1 MEHGSPLL
9 IVFLAA
15 AVIAPTLFNRLGLGA
30 IVGYLAA
37 GLILGPSGFGI
48 FSDADRILRIAELGV
63 VLLLFLIG
71 LELEFSRLLDMRRDI
86 LALGAAQIVLT
97 TGALAA
103 IAYWLGFSLGGALGA
118 GFALALSSTAI
129 ATKILSERGA
139 LTRAY
144 GQRTFSVLL
153 AQDLAIVPAFA
164 LIPALAVGADEIA
177 ADPLD
182 VAIKVGA
189 ALAVLTG
196 IVFIGRYVINPVLH
210 FLVRNGGYDVMVPV
224 ALLLV
229 FGAAMG
235 AEQVGLS
242 MALGAFLAGLLLAE
256 SSYRHEL
263 EVSVAPFRA
272 LLLALFF
279 MSVGMVLDVKVV
291 QSAWAYLA
299 AGLVVLFAVKFG
311 VASGLAYLRGSA
323 PKDAIRVGSLLAPT
337 SEFAFVLIPLE
348 IQTHLFNEDIGQL
361 VLALGVL
368 SMMAG
373 PPAIGIIE
381 YFAHRMKRPGYL
393 EGVERAEETLDG
405 TGRTA
410 VVIGFGRFG
419 QTAAQFLLSE
429 GIETTLVDHD
439 AEGVRLAAKFGFKV
453 YYGDGSRVDVLR
465 ACGARDAQ
473 IVLVCVHDPELSMKI
488 VDLVKRE
495 CPLAK
500 ILVRA
505 IDRDHWLALHDR
517 NVTFE
522 IRETFESAMKLGH
535 AALLALGFSESHAEE
550 IEADIRRRDFERLEL
565 QKAGGGQEAGKHL
578 LHRRPDEPLLGI
590 EQEGRALNP
599 EAAAALHGRPR
610 SRKKT
615 PPKTPR
621 TKKAPA
627 KPKPK
632 AKPKRKK
639 AG

>member
-1 MEHGSPLL
+1 MDHGPALPLEL

-37 GLILGPSGFGI
+37 GLVLGPSGFGV
-48 FSDADRILRIAELGV
+48 FADAEGTLKIAELGV

-86 LALGAAQIVLT
+86 LGLGAAQLVVT
-97 TGALAA
+97 TAILAGIGYWVGFSFGGALA
-103 IAYWLGFSLGGALGA
+103 A

-129 ATKILSERGA
+129 ATKILSERGT
-139 LTRAY
+139 LTRTY

-164 LIPALAVGADEIA
+164 LIPALAVGADQI
-177 ADPLD
+177 ADPVD
-182 VAIKVGA
+182 IAIKVGA
-189 ALAVLTG
+189 ALAVLSA
-196 IVFIGRYVINPVLH
+196 IVFAGRVLINPVLH
-210 FLVRNGGYDVMVPV
+210 FLVRNGGHDVMVPV

-229 FGAAMG
+229 FGAAIGSQM
-235 AEQVGLS
+235 VGLS

-263 EVSVAPFRA
+263 EVSVAPFRS

-279 MSVGMVLDVKVV
+279 MSVGMVLDLKVV
-291 QSAWAYLA
+291 ESAWIYLA
-299 AGLVVLFAVKFG
+299 AALVILFAVKFA
-311 VASGLAYLRGSA
+311 VAAGLAVLRGSP
-323 PKDAIRVGSLLAPT
+323 PKDAIRIGSLLAPT
-337 SEFAFVLIPLE
+337 SEFAFVLIPLAVS
-348 IQTHLFNEDIGQL
+348 TGLFKFEIGQL

-373 PPAIGIIE
+373 PPSIAAIE

-393 EGVERAEETLDG
+393 DDVEKAEETLDG
-405 TGRTA
+405 SGRTA

-419 QTAAQFLLSE
+419 QTAAQFLISE

-439 AEGVRLAAKFGFKV
+439 ANGVRLAAKFGFKV

-473 IVLVCVHDPELSMKI
+473 IVLVCVHSPELSMKI

-505 IDRDHWLALHDR
+505 IDRDHWIQLHER
-517 NVTFE
+517 NVDFE

-535 AALLALGFSESHAEE
+535 AALRLLGFDEERAAE

-565 QKAGGGQEAGKHL
+565 QKAGGGREAGKHL
-578 LHRRPDEPLLGI
+578 LHRQPDEPLLGI
-590 EQEGRALNP
+590 EHEGRALNP
-599 EAAAALHGRPR
+599 EAAEALGVVAPGT
-610 SRKKT
+610 K
-615 PPKTPR
+615 
-621 TKKAPA
+621 TKKAPV
-627 KPKPK
+627 KPKPTSK
-632 AKPKRKK
+632 SKPKTKKK

>member
-1 MEHGSPLL
+1 MEHGPTLPPVL

-37 GLILGPSGFGI
+37 GLVLGPSGLDI
-48 FSDADRILRIAELGV
+48 FVDPDRTLRIAELGV

-86 LALGAAQIVLT
+86 FGLGAAQLVIT
-97 TGALAA
+97 TGILAA
-103 IAYWLGFSLGGALGA
+103 LGYWLGFNLGGSVAA
-118 GFALALSSTAI
+118 GFALALSSTAL
-129 ATKILSERGA
+129 ATKILSERGS

-164 LIPALAVGADEIA
+164 LIPALAGGADQI
-177 ADPLD
+177 ADPFD
-182 VAIKVGA
+182 IGIKVGA
-189 ALAVLTG
+189 AILVLSAIVLTG
-196 IVFIGRYVINPVLH
+196 RYLINPVLH
-210 FLVRNGGYDVMVPV
+210 FLVRNGGHDVMVPV

-229 FGAAMG
+229 FGAAIG
-235 AEQVGLS
+235 SQVIGLS

-279 MSVGMVLDVKVV
+279 MGVGMVLDIKVV
-291 QSAWAYLA
+291 ASAWPYLLVALVILFSVKFAVA
-299 AGLVVLFAVKFG
+299 AGLSF
-311 VASGLAYLRGSA
+311 LRGSA

-337 SEFAFVLIPLE
+337 SEFAFVLIPLAVS
-348 IQTHLFNEDIGQL
+348 TRLFNADIGQL

-368 SMMAG
+368 SMMVG
-373 PPAIGIIE
+373 PPSIAIIE

-393 EGVERAEETLDG
+393 DGVEKAEESLDG

-419 QTAAQFLLSE
+419 QTAAQFLISE

-473 IVLVCVHDPELSMKI
+473 IVLVCVHSPVLSMKI

-505 IDRDHWLALHDR
+505 IDRDHWIQLHDR
-517 NVTFE
+517 NVEFE

-535 AALLALGFSESHAEE
+535 AALRALGFSEDHAAE

-565 QKAGGGQEAGKHL
+565 QKAGGGREAGKHL
-578 LHRRPDEPLLGI
+578 LHRQPDEPLLGI
-590 EQEGRALNP
+590 EQKGVALNP
-599 EAAAALHGRPR
+599 EAAAALGVLPE
-610 SRKKT
+610 SKA
-615 PPKTPR
+615 PKR
-621 TKKAPA
+621 KAPA

-632 AKPKRKK
+632 SKPKSKK

>member
-1 MEHGSPLL
+1 MLL
-9 IVFLAA
+9 
-15 AVIAPTLFNRLGLGA
+15 
-30 IVGYLAA
+30 A
-37 GLILGPSGFGI
+37 G
-48 FSDADRILRIAELGV
+48 
-63 VLLLFLIG
+63 
-71 LELEFSRLLDMRRDI
+71 
-86 LALGAAQIVLT
+86 
-97 TGALAA
+97 
-103 IAYWLGFSLGGALGA
+103 IAYWSGFSFGGSLAA
-118 GFALALSSTAI
+118 GFALALSSTAV
-129 ATKILSERGA
+129 ASKILGDRGT
-139 LTRAY
+139 LTRTY

-164 LIPALAVGADEIA
+164 LIPALGVGADQI
-177 ADPLD
+177 ADPVD
-182 VAIKVGA
+182 IAIKVGA
-189 ALAVLTG
+189 AIAVLSAIVLTG
-196 IVFIGRYVINPVLH
+196 RVFINPILH
-210 FLVRNGGYDVMVPV
+210 FLVRNGGHEIMVPV

-229 FGAAMG
+229 FGAAIGSQM
-235 AEQVGLS
+235 VGLS

-263 EVSVAPFRA
+263 EVSVAPFRS

-279 MSVGMVLDVKVV
+279 MSVGMVLDLKLVA
-291 QSAWAYLA
+291 SAWLHLA
-299 AGLVVLFAVKFG
+299 AALVILFAVKFS
-311 VASGLAYLRGSA
+311 VAAGLAYLRGSP
-323 PKDAIRVGSLLAPT
+323 PKDAIRIGSLLAPS
-337 SEFAFVLIPLE
+337 SEFAFVLIPLAVA
-348 IQTHLFNEDIGQL
+348 TGLFKFEVGQL

-373 PPAIGIIE
+373 PPIITIIE

-393 EGVERAEETLDG
+393 DGVEKAEDSLDG

-453 YYGDGSRVDVLR
+453 YYGDGSRMDVLR

-505 IDRDHWLALHDR
+505 IDRDHWIELHER
-517 NVTFE
+517 NVDFE

-535 AALLALGFSESHAEE
+535 AALRLLGFSEDRATE
-550 IEADIRRRDFERLEL
+550 IEADIRRRDFERLEM
-565 QKAGGGQEAGKHL
+565 QKAGGGREAGKHL
-578 LHRRPDEPLLGI
+578 LHRQPDEPLLGI
-590 EQEGRALNP
+590 VKAGVALNP
-599 EAAAALHGRPR
+599 EAAAALDGLPAGRT
-610 SRKKT
+610 K
-615 PPKTPR
+615 
-621 TKKAPA
+621 KKAPA

-632 AKPKRKK
+632 SAPKRKSKK

>member
-1 MEHGSPLL
+1 MEHGSALPLEL

-37 GLILGPSGFGI
+37 GLVLGPSGFGI
-48 FSDADRILRIAELGV
+48 FSDAIGTLRIAELGV

-86 LALGAAQIVLT
+86 VGLGAAQLVLT
-97 TGALAA
+97 TIVLAGLG
-103 IAYWLGFSLGGALGA
+103 YWTGLSFGGALVA
-118 GFALALSSTAI
+118 GFALALSSTAV

-164 LIPALAVGADEIA
+164 LIPALAVGADQI

-182 VAIKVGA
+182 IAIKVGA
-189 ALAVLTG
+189 AIGVLSAIVLTG
-196 IVFIGRYVINPVLH
+196 RVLINPVLH
-210 FLVRNGGYDVMVPV
+210 FLIRNGGHDVMVPV

-229 FGAAMG
+229 FGAAVGSEM
-235 AEQVGLS
+235 VGLS

-263 EVSVAPFRA
+263 EVSVAPFRS

-279 MSVGMVLDVKVV
+279 MGVGMILDLNVV
-291 QSAWAYLA
+291 AGAWLHLA
-299 AGLVVLFAVKFG
+299 AGLVILFVVKF
-311 VASGLAYLRGSA
+311 AIAAGLAQLSGSA
-323 PKDAIRVGSLLAPT
+323 PKDAIRIGSLLAPT
-337 SEFAFVLIPLE
+337 SEFAFVLIPLAVV
-348 IQTHLFNEDIGQL
+348 TGLFKPDIGQL

-368 SMMAG
+368 SMMAD
-373 PPAIGIIE
+373 PPCIAVIE

-393 EGVERAEETLDG
+393 EGIEKAEDSLDG
-405 TGRTA
+405 TGHTA
-410 VVIGFGRFG
+410 LVIGFGRFG

-439 AEGVRLAAKFGFKV
+439 ADGVRLAAKFGFKV

-473 IVLVCVHDPELSMKI
+473 IVLVCVHSPELSMKI
-488 VDLVKRE
+488 VDIVKRE

-505 IDRDHWLALHDR
+505 IDRDHWIQLHER
-517 NVTFE
+517 NVDFE

-535 AALLALGFSESHAEE
+535 AALRLLGFDEGRAAE

-565 QKAGGGQEAGKHL
+565 QKAGGGREAGKHL
-578 LHRRPDEPLLGI
+578 LHRQPDEPLLGI
-590 EQEGRALNP
+590 EQEGIALNP
-599 EAAAALHGRPR
+599 EAAIALGVLPEKKAKAAAKSKPKLKPKSRPKPR
-610 SRKKT
+610 S
-615 PPKTPR
+615 
-621 TKKAPA
+621 
-627 KPKPK
+627 
-632 AKPKRKK
+632 KK

>member
-1 MEHGSPLL
+1 MEHGSALPPVL

-48 FSDADRILRIAELGV
+48 FVDPEGTLRIAELGV

-86 LALGAAQIVLT
+86 FGLGAAQLVVT
-97 TGALAA
+97 TGLLAG
-103 IAYWLGFSLGGALGA
+103 ISYWLGFNLGGAVAA
-118 GFALALSSTAI
+118 GFALALSSTAL
-129 ATKILSERGA
+129 ATKILSERGS

-164 LIPALAVGADEIA
+164 LIPALAGGADQI
-177 ADPLD
+177 ADPFD
-182 VAIKVGA
+182 IGVKVGA
-189 ALAVLTG
+189 AILVLSAIVLTG
-196 IVFIGRYVINPVLH
+196 RYLINPVLH
-210 FLVRNGGYDVMVPV
+210 FLVRNGGHDVMVPV

-229 FGAAMG
+229 FGAAIG
-235 AEQVGLS
+235 SQFIGLS

-263 EVSVAPFRA
+263 EVSVAPFRS

-279 MSVGMVLDVKVV
+279 MGVGMVLDLKVV
-291 QSAWAYLA
+291 ASAWPHLLAALVILFGVKFVVA
-299 AGLVVLFAVKFG
+299 AGLAWLN
-311 VASGLAYLRGSA
+311 GSA

-337 SEFAFVLIPLE
+337 SEFAFVLIPLAVA
-348 IQTHLFNEDIGQL
+348 TRLFNADIGQL
-361 VLALGVL
+361 VLAVGVL
-368 SMMAG
+368 SMMVG
-373 PPAIGIIE
+373 PPGIAIIE

-393 EGVERAEETLDG
+393 EGVERAVESLDG

-429 GIETTLVDHD
+429 GVETTLVDHD

-488 VDLVKRE
+488 VDLVKKE

-535 AALLALGFSESHAEE
+535 AALLALGFSEDHAAK

-590 EQEGRALNP
+590 TKEGVALNP
-599 EAAAALHGRPR
+599 EAAAALEG
-610 SRKKT
+610 
-615 PPKTPR
+615 TPR
-621 TKKAPA
+621 PEADGRRGKKAPA

-632 AKPKRKK
+632 PKAKAKRKK